1 MSDFKKKY
9 LKFVKKQESIG
20 ERFQDKQKQLKYF
33 YFLFAENFSNYIN
46 KKKTFSYR
54 FIWGSRIWKINN
66 F

>member
-33 YFLFAENFSNYIN
+33 YLPFCSKIFRLLFLKQVSFSNAIT
-46 KKKTFSYR
+46 KKQTDFE
-54 FIWGSRIWKINN
+54 
-66 F
+66 